1 MYPFYLYNPVIE
13 LPQPVIIPIKSV
25 EYFVLKNEAKQL
37 RSKQKSVLKMHNIAH
52 SDQKEN
58 KSGLMDTQYIKINLT
73 VVFPKPIINH
83 DFKKKVDLAK
93 KRNRKLKETARNFV
107 VPDLFEQKPKS
118 FEQRKAE
125 NLEWLEFFYELDQE
139 RPIIRPTL
147 SEWVIA
153 KKAAELTF
161 ERKNA
166 EQVWKMYQQK
176 AIDWDKESA
185 KLLKQKTKELDMIGL
200 DDLYE
205 QTHNMRDVIN
215 VFNQK
220 NR

>member
-25 EYFVLKNEAKQL
+25 EYFVLKNEAK
-37 RSKQKSVLKMHNIAH
+37 RSNSKQKSVLKMYNIAH

-93 KRNRKLKETARNFV
+93 KQNRKLKEAARNFV
-107 VPDLFEQKPKS
+107 FSDVIEQKPKS